1 MTARSALI
9 EQALNEDIG
18 FGDVTSES
26 LIPEDQFGRAILQA
40 KENGVVSGMEVV
52 GIVMQYADGGTTV
65 TVNVKDGD
73 FVSGGMSWQKS
84 TAPSAEFFWANESL

>member
-1 MTARSALI
+1 MSIDLLHDSKIGRLI

-52 GIVMQYADGGTTV
+52 GIVMQYRGWRNHRNCQREGWRFCV
-65 TVNVKDGD
+65 CGK
-73 FVSGGMSWQKS
+73 
-84 TAPSAEFFWANESL
+84 